1 MGNFFISPTGAGDK
15 SGKDAS
21 NAAPIGSLNTL
32 IGKAG
37 AGGQVLL
44 LADKGDYTVSGILGI
59 TRGGTAGAPVTI
71 RGVDSAGNAADAHIV
86 GTRPAGWKAGDAAG
100 NELFKLGTG
109 ADHLAFENLRIDN
122 VQSAF
127 RASAD
132 ISDLTIQHVDAN
144 NVRRFFEDLASSGTA
159 TVQGLKISDI
169 AVQGFS
175 RNVVRLQYDSS
186 DVVIEDVR
194 ADLGGQ
200 VGDDFPIG
208 VHLDGTVHNVTIQRA
223 TIENVRS
230 LTGGYLNGDGF
241 ATERGVHDVQFIDTV
256 ARGNSDGGYDLK
268 SENTTLLRA
277 VSEENGRNYRLWGS
291 VTMRDSV
298 GRNPVWR
305 GGSSEQNQLW
315 LDSAANVT
323 IINSVFEDAG
333 TRTKVIS
340 SEGKLVLN
348 GVKITHAEGATLYTK
363 TTLPGLSGQDTVS
376 ETVVA
381 GQGESSA
388 GYKTTSSATDPAT
401 LLLASISK
409 GETLLAASNLLRGVG
424 DVGLSLFEPRSAFEP
439 FGGDAS
445 VAQSLFKA
453 PSDAGIVEVGKAQRL
468 AFNDFAAH
476 PLK

>member
-1 MGNFFISPTGAGDK
+1 MSSSCRLLAGLLFLGGAPLPAHEGPAAGLDGFAYVSVITWKYHPLYSPLASGAGAARLYGRMAMANLYISPTGAGDK
-15 SGKDAS
+15 SGKDTA

-59 TRGGTAGAPVTI
+59 TRGGAANSPVTI

-86 GTRPAGWKAGDAAG
+86 GTRPADWKAGDAAG

-109 ADHLAFENLRIDN
+109 ADHLVFENLRIDN
-122 VQSAF
+122 VQAAF
-127 RASAD
+127 RASAG

-159 TVQGLKISDI
+159 TIQGLKISDV

-175 RNVVRLQYDSS
+175 RNAVRLQYDTS
-186 DVVIEDVR
+186 DVVIEDLR

-223 TIENVRS
+223 TISNVRS
-230 LTGGYLNGDGF
+230 TTGTYLNGDGF
-241 ATERGVHDVQFIDTV
+241 ATERGVHDIQFIDTV
-256 ARGNSDGGYDLK
+256 ARGNTDGGYDLK
-268 SENTTLLRA
+268 SENTTLLRT

-291 VTMRDSV
+291 VTMRDSA

-315 LDSAANVT
+315 LDTAANVT
-323 IINSVFEDAG
+323 ITNSVFTDAG

-340 SEGKLVLN
+340 SEGKLSLN

-363 TTLPGLSGQDTVS
+363 TSLPGLSGQDSVA

-381 GQGESSA
+381 AQGEASA
-388 GYKTTSSATDPAT
+388 G
-401 LLLASISK
+401 
-409 GETLLAASNLLRGVG
+409 
-424 DVGLSLFEPRSAFEP
+424 
-439 FGGDAS
+439 
-445 VAQSLFKA
+445 FK
-453 PSDAGIVEVGKAQRL
+453 
-468 AFNDFAAH
+468 
-476 PLK
+476 